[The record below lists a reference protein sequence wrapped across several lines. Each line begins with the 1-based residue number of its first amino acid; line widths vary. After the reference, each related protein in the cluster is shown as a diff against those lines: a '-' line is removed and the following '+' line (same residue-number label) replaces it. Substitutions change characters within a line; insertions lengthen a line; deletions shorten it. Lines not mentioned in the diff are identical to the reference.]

1 MRHLWKF
8 ILLIVVYALPLQG
21 IWFDVCIDPGHCG
34 DADPGSLGANGS
46 AEPDESDF
54 NLDMALICYD
64 DLTYNYGY
72 SVILTRYTETYTP
85 KLDPGMKAEIANGA
99 RTNDYNEKTDYP
111 VGKAVSIH
119 CNGGAPSAH
128 GTETYVRRALDYPLA
143 QSVHNKAFNYLQMFP
158 YANNRGIIWGSMWFL
173 ARCKMPA
180 CLIEVAFCTHD
191 PYPNGQ
197 WYQLRDNQ
205 GGFKDFAAYGIDEGI
220 TGVWFLRPPVT
231 NLRMPWESGRSLTL
245 VWHPTT
251 VQDATY
257 SIYRREHPNTNYILI
272 HSGTTDSIY
281 VDNSVNSG
289 VTYSYY
295 VQAVRGSQTGAPSNV
310 ISIQTPP
317 FHSDNSTATA
327 YNNGSKI
334 VAIDEN
340 VINIIFSAD
349 TAAWGAFSVDC
360 GTTWSSSCC
369 RERGLS
375 PAIAVDG
382 SDNPH
387 VVNTSFAGI
396 PDTASGED
404 TTYCIYYSQHLAD
417 SIWKNISVYSTSDT
431 ILSIGFAIDQHDTGW
446 VVFNTYDEE
455 ANNELKIGQFYTQS
469 EPESLDNVTILDTY
483 IRHGLAS
490 VAVRQSD
497 RSIWVV
503 YERNNDVMCKWRDT
517 DGIWQSNVIAHNA
530 ACPSLSTVDN
540 YVHIIWEQHYEN
552 SDYRQIRILYNNGLC
567 WSRMQTIATVTGRN
581 CYPYIAS
588 GAVAVWADIYQG
600 QWDVFSSRRN
610 KYSVWTT
617 PQNIS
622 QT

>member
-34 DADPGSLGANGS
+34 DADPGSPGANGS

-158 YANNRGIIWGSMWFL
+158 YANNRGIIWGPMWFL
-173 ARCKMPA
+173 GGCKMPA
-180 CLIEVAFCTHD
+180 CLIEVVFCTHD

-205 GGFKDFAAYGIDEGI
+205 GGIKDFAAYGFDEGI

-281 VDNSVNSG
+281 VDNFVNNG

-317 FHSDNSTATA
+317 FYFDNSTATA

-340 VINIIFSAD
+340 VINLIFSAD
-349 TAAWGAFSVDC
+349 TATWGAFSVDC
-360 GTTWSSSCC
+360 GATWSSSYCL
-369 RERGLS
+369 ERGLS
-375 PAIAVDG
+375 PAIAIDG

-404 TTYCIYYSQHLAD
+404 TTYCIYYSQHLTD
-417 SIWKNISVYSTSDT
+417 SIWKNVSVYSTPDT

-446 VVFNTYDEE
+446 VVFNTYDNEG
-455 ANNELKIGQFYTQS
+455 NNDLKIGQFYTQTL
-469 EPESLDNVTILDTY
+469 PESLENVTTLDTY
-483 IRHGLAS
+483 TSFGKA
-490 VAVRQSD
+490 AVVVRPSD
-497 RSIWVV
+497 RSIWIV
-503 YERNNDVMCKWRDT
+503 YEGNNTIVYKWRT
-517 DGIWQSNVIAHNA
+517 NYGNWITSTIQNEGVY
-530 ACPSLSTVDN
+530 PSLSIAGDLI
-540 YVHIIWEQHYEN
+540 HFIWEKYYSETDRREIQTCCT
-552 SDYRQIRILYNNGLC
+552 SGFLWTRP
-567 WSRMQTIATVTGRN
+567 QTIAGSKVK
-581 CYPYIAS
+581 
-588 GAVAVWADIYQG
+588 AVIL
-600 QWDVFSSRRN
+600 
-610 KYSVWTT
+610 T
-617 PQNIS
+617 
-622 QT
+622 